1 MGWIY
6 VLIASA
12 VEIAGVIGLKLFSQK
27 KTLLN
32 LALFVSGFA
41 LSYLFL
47 YLSLKYLAM
56 SIAYAVWMGLGTA
69 GAVLVNMIFFGESK
83 KPARVFGVVLI
94 IIGVVGLKMIS

>member
-12 VEIAGVIGLKLFSQK
+12 VEIAGVIGLKLFSRK

-41 LSYLFL
+41 LSYPFL
-47 YLSLKYLAM
+47 YFSLK
-56 SIAYAVWMGLGTA
+56 
-69 GAVLVNMIFFGESK
+69 
-83 KPARVFGVVLI
+83 
-94 IIGVVGLKMIS
+94 